1 MKKSQNTAVGG
12 ILVER
17 GTQACLMQSNI
28 YE

>member
-1 MKKSQNTAVGG
+1 MKKSQNTAVGR

-17 GTQACLMQSNI
+17 GTQVSLIQSNI